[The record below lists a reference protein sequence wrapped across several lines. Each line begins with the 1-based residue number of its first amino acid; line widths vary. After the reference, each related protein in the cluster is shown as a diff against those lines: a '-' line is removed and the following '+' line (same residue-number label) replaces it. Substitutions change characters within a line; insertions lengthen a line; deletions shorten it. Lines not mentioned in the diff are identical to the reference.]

1 MDVPFPTF
9 KLTQRLV
16 DTLMAATNPYDVIV
30 IGAGPGGYVCAIR
43 CAQLGMKV
51 ACVEKEPKLGGTC
64 LRVGC
69 IPSKALLHASEKY
82 DSAQHHFKDL
92 GIQLMGVKL
101 DLKGMMGH
109 KEKVVSANT
118 AGVEFL
124 LKKNKIDWLKGEG
137 KLAGKGKVIVGGTT
151 FETKNIIIATGSDVV
166 SLPGITIDE
175 KQIVSSTG
183 ALALDK
189 VPENLIVI
197 GAGVIGLELGSVW
210 ARLGAKVTVI
220 EYLDRI
226 LPGMDNEVAKETQK
240 ILTKQ
245 GLTFKL
251 SSKVTF
257 AVTSKKGVELNVE
270 PAAGGAG
277 ERLSAEIV
285 LVAVGRKPYTDG
297 LGLKEAGV
305 EVDNRGRIVTNGH
318 FKTNV
323 DGIYAIGDVI
333 VGPMLAHK
341 AEDEGMALAEEL
353 AGQKPHIDY
362 NLIPGVVYTYP
373 EVATVGKTEEQL
385 KEAGVQYKIGKFPFL
400 ANGRARAMNAVE
412 GFVKIIADAKTDKVL
427 GCHIVGPEAGTLIA
441 EVVIAMEFGA
451 SSEDIARTC
460 HAHPTL
466 EEVTKEAAL
475 AVHGRPIH
483 I

>member
-1 MDVPFPTF
+1 MSA
-9 KLTQRLV
+9 QS
-16 DTLMAATNPYDVIV
+16 YDLIV

-43 CAQLGMKV
+43 AAQLGMKV
-51 ACVEKEPKLGGTC
+51 ACVEKREKLGGTC
-64 LRVGC
+64 LNIGC

-82 DSAQHHFKDL
+82 EAAVHHFKDL
-92 GIQLMGVKL
+92 GIEVSGVKL
-101 DLKGMMGH
+101 NLKGMMAH
-109 KEKVVSANT
+109 KDKVVADNT
-118 AGVEFL
+118 KGIEFL
-124 LKKNKIDWLKGEG
+124 FKKNKVDWLKGEG
-137 KLAGKGKVIVGGTT
+137 KVLGKGKVSVAGTT
-151 FETKNIIIATGSDVV
+151 YDTKNIVIATGSDVI
-166 SLPGITIDE
+166 SLPGIAIDE

-183 ALALDK
+183 AIALEK
-189 VPENLIVI
+189 VPESMIVI

-226 LPGMDNEVAKETQK
+226 LPGMDLETAKESQK
-240 ILTKQ
+240 ILAKQ

-251 SSKVTF
+251 GAKVTS
-257 AVTSKKGVELNVE
+257 AKPGKKGVDLMVE
-270 PAAGGAG
+270 PAAGGAA
-277 ERLSAEIV
+277 ETLSADIV

-297 LGLKEAGV
+297 LGLAESGV
-305 EVDNRGRIVTNGH
+305 ALDERGRVKTDGH

-341 AEDEGMALAEEL
+341 AEDEGVVLAEML
-353 AGQKPHIDY
+353 AGQTGHIDY
-362 NLIPGVVYTYP
+362 NLIPGVVYTFP
-373 EVATVGKTEEQL
+373 EIATVGKTEEQL
-385 KEAGVQYKIGKFPFL
+385 KQEGVAYNVGKFPFM
-400 ANGRARAMNAVE
+400 ANGRARAMNATD

-451 SSEDIARTC
+451 SAEDIARTC

-466 EEVTKEAAL
+466 QEVTKEAAL
-475 AVHGRPIH
+475 AVAKRPLH